1 MMQEQ
6 IKPYKEFVRP
16 HYANRDVAHSF
27 RHIER
32 IISRLDMLSE
42 GMSSPPRRDR
52 LHFLAC
58 FHGLGARLR
67 DDEKFREQTTFFLQ
81 DLGWTLA
88 EAQELFRSL
97 ERHLESP
104 ETVEEEIVHDAN
116 KVEILGAFGI
126 AKAFTMGGIL
136 GQSYEETA
144 DYFEHQSLGK
154 TVFRTPTGRRL
165 AEEGRA
171 YVLEF
176 LTRLRREL

>member
-1 MMQEQ
+1 MREQ
-6 IKPYKEFVRP
+6 LEHYIEFIRPY
-16 HYANRDVAHSF
+16 YADRDAAHDL

-42 GMSSPPRRDR
+42 DVSPAPRRDR

-67 DDEKFREQTTFFLQ
+67 DDEQFREQTTAFLHE
-81 DLGWTLA
+81 LGWTHI
-88 EAQELFRSL
+88 EIQELFQSL
-97 ERHLESP
+97 DRHLESP

-116 KVEILGAFGI
+116 KVEILGAFGV
-126 AKAFTMGGIL
+126 AKAFTVGGML

-144 DYFEHQSLGK
+144 DYFEYRTLGK
-154 TVFRTPTGRRL
+154 TVFRTPTGKRL

-171 YVLEF
+171 YALEF
-176 LTRLRREL
+176 LKCLRREL